1 MFCRY
6 CGREVTGKPQF
17 CPWCGQPIGEDLKKS
32 ESEQN
37 IYSESCNQNEKKSR
51 RNYTTAENIERYAP
65 IASFSP
71 VVAGLIS
78 LVCVILSLLVF

>member
-37 IYSESCNQNEKKSR
+37 IYSESCNQNEKKSW
-51 RNYTTAENIERYAP
+51 RNYMTAENIERYAP
-65 IASFSP
+65 IASFAP
-71 VVAGLIS
+71 AVMVLIS
-78 LVCVILSLLVF
+78 LVYAIVRLFGF